1 MPKAID
7 LLLTIAIPALILVHL
22 FAAPYTKVEES
33 FNIQAIHDILTFGIP
48 NPLDSDAVD
57 YIKTNY
63 DHASF
68 PGSVPRTF
76 VGASVLAGL
85 ARPFVGLLR
94 SPEQVQL
101 LVRGIL
107 GLINAAALVRF
118 RVAVDVAYG
127 RTAGRFYLAFVA
139 CQFQLL
145 FYASRTLPNYLA
157 LPLTIEAS
165 RALLLSLSTSPKL
178 RPSSRRRRLCLYL
191 LTVSGII
198 FRSEVALL
206 LATTAGTLGL
216 FSGLKIRSELI
227 PAVFAGALIALPT
240 TLGLDTFLWRPRIAL
255 SLTYDTGSSTFQI
268 PVPTW
273 PELQAFLYN
282 TIQGHSSEWGTS
294 PFHYYFTSALPKLL
308 LNPIHL
314 LLIPLSLTIPALRR
328 TSLTSLLP
336 SLLFITL
343 FSLLPHKEPRFII
356 YTLPLLLASSS
367 SSASYLFTRRHKSP
381 LYLLSTSLILLS
393 LPLSLLLS
401 TTTLYIS
408 TLNYPGAHA
417 LSLLHEMA
425 SPASLSFSS
434 AVPAHIHPPTSHP
447 REPPVSLSPSEA
459 AHALTAA
466 AAARHAASA
475 LRAKGHVRIHLDNL
489 ALQTGVTRFQ
499 EAHRRSRAP
508 PPGVVIVERSD
519 RGNWVYDK
527 TEDVARLNAPD
538 FWLDVDFVVCERPDK
553 VPGVWEVV
561 GSVEA
566 FDGVGVRLRPQTGE
580 REGAE
585 RAVHEVKVK
594 GREVFFPEIK
604 GGGLG
609 KVTRVV
615 ALGVEKVGR
624 RVAGWNG
631 GWWPYIKVKEKLF
644 VLKQGSLGV

>member
-1 MPKAID
+1 MPQKID

-48 NPLDSDAVD
+48 NPLDSDSVD

-94 SPEQVQL
+94 SPEQVQSL
-101 LVRGIL
+101 ARGIL

-118 RVAVDVAYG
+118 RGAVDVAYG
-127 RTAGRFYLAFVA
+127 RTAGRFYLAFLA

-157 LPLTIEAS
+157 LPLTTEAS
-165 RALLLSLSTSPKL
+165 RALLLSLSTSPKVRL
-178 RPSSRRRRLCLYL
+178 SSRRRRLCLYL

-206 LATTAGTLGL
+206 LATTACTLGL

-255 SLTYDTGSSTFQI
+255 NLTYDTGSSTFQI
-268 PVPTW
+268 PIPTW

-314 LLIPLSLTIPALRR
+314 PLIPLSLTIPALRL
-328 TSLTSLLP
+328 TSLTSPLP

-367 SSASYLFTRRHKSP
+367 SSASYLFTRRRKSP

-393 LPLSLLLS
+393 LLLSLLLS

-434 AVPAHIHPPTSHP
+434 AVPAHIHPPSSTP
-447 REPPVSLSPSEA
+447 REPSGSLSPAQA
-459 AHALTAA
+459 AQALTAA
-466 AAARHAASA
+466 AVARHAASA
-475 LRAKGHVRIHLDNL
+475 LKDKGLVRVHLDNL

-499 EAHRRSRAP
+499 EVHRSRT
-508 PPGVVIVERSD
+508 PGITKGG
-519 RGNWVYDK
+519 RGGKWVYDK
-527 TEDVARLNAPD
+527 TENVTRLNMPE
-538 FWLDVDFVVCERPDK
+538 FWLDMDFVICERPEK

-561 GSVEA
+561 GSVEG
-566 FDGVGVRLRPQTGE
+566 FDGVGLKLPRKE
-580 REGAE
+580 EGDGT
-585 RAVHEVKVK
+585 AVVHKVKEK

-609 KVTRVV
+609 KVTSVV
-615 ALGVEKVGR
+615 AEGVEKVGR
-624 RVAGWNG
+624 RVAGLNG
-631 GWWPYIKVKEKLF
+631 GWWPHIKVREKLF